1 MRIDGVTD
9 DEAATIERLLSTIA
23 KKRERNWI
31 RSQYYDAKRRPRDA
45 GLVLPPH
52 LVQSLGAVL
61 GWPAKAVDGRAN
73 RSRFQGLAHQDP
85 GIQKEL
91 DRFSLDNH
99 LVPEIHQGVVASL
112 EHSLSFLVSDRGES
126 EGEPESLLLVK
137 DALNATGE
145 WNVRKRGLD
154 NFLSVTDW
162 WGDSEQSSPRE
173 LAFHQPGKRVYYLKQ
188 EKHGGLWVKTGESKG
203 DPLPHVT
210 VRPMVYRPRKGREYG
225 SSCISRPIMGITD
238 MAVRTVVRAE
248 VGAEFY
254 STPQR
259 WLMGADAGAFGDKNP
274 WQIIVGRIMAL
285 GDDEDLTNPRAQVGQ
300 FPQISMQPHMDQLRS
315 LAQLFSG
322 EASIPVS
329 SLGISID
336 SNPTSAD
343 SYAASRE
350 DIISDV
356 ETALEASWRTAV
368 ELAVKDAMELR
379 GIKTDDRII
388 ARFLDPRYTSK
399 AAAADAFSKQV
410 AAMPWLAETEVAVD
424 MLGYDPAI
432 TAQLKQERQK
442 AAGAKSLESI
452 AALAAQAP
460 AVVAEGAGTS
470 QAPTGGAV
478 SDG

>member
-1 MRIDGVTD
+1 MRIDGLAD
-9 DEAATIERLLSTIA
+9 DEAATVERLLGTIND
-23 KKRERNWI
+23 KRERNWL
-31 RSQYYDAKRRPRDA
+31 RSQYYDAKRRPKDA

-52 LVQSLGAVL
+52 LVNTLGAVL

-73 RSRFQGLAHQDP
+73 RARFQGLSYVKDEGVQR
-85 GIQKEL
+85 EL
-91 DRFSLDNH
+91 DTFMEDNY
-99 LVPEIHQGVVASL
+99 LIPEIQQGIIASL
-112 EHSLSFLVSDRGES
+112 EHSLSFLVADRGEAD
-126 EGEPESLLLVK
+126 GEPESLLLVK

-145 WNVRKRGLD
+145 WNVRRRGLD

-162 WGDSEQSSPRE
+162 WGNSETSNARE
-173 LAFHQPGKRVYYLKQ
+173 LAFHQPGKKVSYLRQ
-188 EKHGGLWVKTGESKG
+188 ETDGGHWYKISESKG
-203 DPLPHVT
+203 APLDHVT
-210 VRPMVYRPRKGREYG
+210 VHPMVYRPRKGREYG

-259 WLMGADAGAFGDKNP
+259 WLMGADEKAFGDKNP

-285 GDDEDLTNPRAQVGQ
+285 SDDEDLTNPRAEVGQ

-356 ETALEASWRTAV
+356 ETALEASWRQAV
-368 ELAVKDAMELR
+368 ERAVKDAMELR
-379 GIKTDDRII
+379 GVTMDDRVI

-399 AAAADAFSKQV
+399 AAASDAFSKQV

-432 TAQLKQERQK
+432 TAQLKAERQK
-442 AAGAKSLESI
+442 ASSAQTLNNI
-452 AALAAQAP
+452 ANMAAAAMKP
-460 AVVAEGAGTS
+460 ATTG
-470 QAPTGGAV
+470 APTQNGNQ
-478 SDG
+478 